1 MLDLSILGVT
11 MRMAAPI
18 LLAGTGT
25 LYNDRAGVTNITL
38 EGSML
43 LGGFFCSCMQLF
55 YRQLGIGYFGR
66 NWYRSHYLSGVL
78 FSNKCVRRR

>member
-43 LGGFFCSCMQLF
+43 LGGFFA
-55 YRQLGIGYFGR
+55 
-66 NWYRSHYLSGVL
+66 
-78 FSNKCVRRR
+78 VRRRWEGFPSMGESRGNR

>member
-43 LGGFFCSCMQLF
+43 LGGFLQLHAVI
-55 YRQLGIGYFGR
+55 LPAVGY
-66 NWYRSHYLSGVL
+66 WLLWLELVPESLSL
-78 FSNKCVRRR
+78 LCFIS